1 MPRCDLDTD
10 IVIPASRRGEP
21 AWALAALF
29 PAQGEWS
36 EEDYFRLET
45 DQFVELV
52 DGCIEVLPRPT
63 WLHQRIVR
71 WLFQRFNEW
80 CVRNQ
85 RGEVLFAP
93 LPLQL
98 FPRTIREPDIL
109 IVERV
114 QSSAGLA
121 KYPGSAILVA
131 EVVSDGNEARRRDL
145 IGKRQD
151 YARAGIPEYW
161 IVDPFDKMLTVLTLD
176 GSDYLEHGRFASG
189 RTATSILLLS
199 SQLRLQ
205 SIDKFLVPA
214 SSRRVIGRL

>member
-52 DGCIEVLPRPT
+52 DGCIEVLPMPT

-80 CVRNQ
+80 CVRHQ

-114 QSSAGLA
+114 QSTAGLA

-145 IGKRQD
+145 IGKRRD

-161 IVDPFDKMLTVLTLD
+161 IVDPFDKLITVLTLD

-189 RTATSILLLS
+189 STATSILLKGFVIS
-199 SQLRLQ
+199 
-205 SIDKFLVPA
+205 PA
-214 SSRRVIGRL
+214 DVWALETEV